1 MTEQITEFIS
11 VPASV
16 VSCGEHLYAYRVMGR
31 CMEKAGIYDGDYVVI
46 NPDIYP
52 MPGDACECVVD
63 GAKMIKRYDG
73 KRCGVPMVATQY
85 ADRAMQGAFFAEEI
99 RGVVCA
105 AIAPDG
111 QVRTVFDTSNRPTE
125 PETHDT
131 IRSGN
136 CTLIKEADEPC

>member
-11 VPASV
+11 VPAAV
-16 VSCGEHLYAYRVMGR
+16 MSCGEHLYAYRVMGR

-52 MPGDACECVVD
+52 LPGDACECVVD
-63 GAKMIKRYDG
+63 GVKMIKRYGG
-73 KRCGVPMVATQY
+73 KWGGVPVVSTQY
-85 ADRAMQGAFFAEEI
+85 ADRAMQAAFFAEEI

-111 QVRTVFDTSNRPTE
+111 QVRTLFDVSNRPTE

-131 IRSGN
+131 MKSRN
-136 CTLIKEADEPC
+136 VALV

>member
-1 MTEQITEFIS
+1 MTEQATEFTS

-16 VSCGEHLYAYRVMGR
+16 VSCGEHLYAHRVMGR
-31 CMEKAGIYDGDYVVI
+31 CMEKAGICDGDYVVI

-52 MPGDACECVVD
+52 LPGDACECVVD
-63 GAKMIKRYDG
+63 GAKMIKRYGG
-73 KRCGVPMVATQY
+73 KLCGVPVVHTQY
-85 ADRAMQGAFFAEEI
+85 ADRTMQAAFFAEEI

-105 AIAPDG
+105 AIVPDG
-111 QVRTVFDTSNRPTE
+111 QVRTLFDVSDRPTE
-125 PETHDT
+125 PETYDT